1 MRQLEAIQT
10 HISIHSLFTWEI
22 MYTYKYIFVCIVKYE
37 CKFGLTWT
45 NLEVMKHFKRLP
57 GSLLFLMT
65 LVPLNLCD
73 TFTLLI
79 SMPNTSIPFSI
90 GRIGA
95 GALIVISSVNS
106 SPDLLRG
113 H

>member
-10 HISIHSLFTWEI
+10 HISTHSLLTWAI
-22 MYTYKYIFVCIVKYE
+22 MYIYKYIFVCIVKYE
-37 CKFGLTWT
+37 YKFGLICH
-45 NLEVMKHFKRLP
+45 LEVMKHFERLP

-65 LVPLNLCD
+65 LVPLSLGD
-73 TFTLLI
+73 RFTLLI

-95 GALIVISSVNS
+95 GALIAISSVNS
-106 SPDLLRG
+106 SPDLLQG
-113 H
+113 Q

>member
-45 NLEVMKHFKRLP
+45 NLEEMKHFKRLP
-57 GSLLFLMT
+57 GSLLFLMN

-79 SMPNTSIPFSI
+79 SMPTPP
-90 GRIGA
+90 
-95 GALIVISSVNS
+95 LLSVLVGLRLE
-106 SPDLLRG
+106 LLSLSVL
-113 H
+113 